1 MLQQVTIGYFG
12 LQRVIAGY
20 HMIQNIDDLERC
32 QRNAIRL
39 IDNQYETYEIFLINL
54 KLPTLL
60 E

>member
-12 LQRVIAGY
+12 LHRVIAGY
-20 HMIQNIDDLERC
+20 HMIPYERC

-39 IDNQYETYEIFLINL
+39 IDNQYETHEKSLNNL